1 MPVKAMRYGI
11 WTRWAA
17 AAVFASL
24 AACTAEEWAQFNKEM
39 EQNQRAAAER
49 RVKYRKIRVQCSD
62 WEMADTA
69 AASLSS
75 KGFRVMYPGED
86 GYGAVATVSKTAQ
99 EHVLIRNGNYF
110 TTLPGPNTRPGYRT
124 KVTVTVHNLAGRKL
138 AEYQGESVPSEP
150 STAWRRPGPPA
161 ARPSAKCRPALP
173 FTGRGGVLALIL
185 GTAAGLH
192 SGSGPA
198 PAA

>member
-138 AEYQGESVPSEP
+138 AEYQGESVPSE
-150 STAWRRPGPPA
+150 SFHRMEA
-161 ARPSAKCRPALP
+161 ARSACRKASGKMPSS
-173 FTGRGGVLALIL
+173 TSIYW
-185 GTAAGLH
+185 
-192 SGSGPA
+192 
-198 PAA
+198 

>member
-1 MPVKAMRYGI
+1 MPVKARRYGI

-138 AEYQGESVPSEP
+138 AEYQGESVPSE
-150 STAWRRPGPPA
+150 SFHRMEA
-161 ARPSAKCRPALP
+161 ARSACRKAIGKMPSS
-173 FTGRGGVLALIL
+173 TSIYW
-185 GTAAGLH
+185 
-192 SGSGPA
+192 
-198 PAA
+198 

>member
-86 GYGAVATVSKTAQ
+86 GYGAVATPSARRRQ

-110 TTLPGPNTRPGYRT
+110 TTLPVPIRGP
-124 KVTVTVHNLAGRKL
+124 A
-138 AEYQGESVPSEP
+138 
-150 STAWRRPGPPA
+150 
-161 ARPSAKCRPALP
+161 
-173 FTGRGGVLALIL
+173 TGRRL
-185 GTAAGLH
+185 
-192 SGSGPA
+192 P
-198 PAA
+198 